1 MSSGTGSG
9 GSAGAPPS
17 RVPTF
22 FHLGHWRREKL
33 LPAPGVGVGAA
44 GRAVGASPS
53 QRQDHLPLGTGR
65 GCLNSRVC
73 RRVVSRLRL
82 SARATPS
89 ATCCWPVRST
99 SGRLEGAR
107 LSRPTPTAAAG
118 RASLARAPAS
128 RRRPEPGRV
137 PEPSLRRSASHEGSC
152 SPCSPERGHANPRH
166 GRASE
171 RRRSRPAAPRRL
183 PGPVSAVHGVSFYVY
198 TAACVCPARTM

>member
-22 FHLGHWRREKL
+22 FHLGHWHREKL

-89 ATCCWPVRST
+89 ATCCWPVR
-99 SGRLEGAR
+99 GPAQPPHPDGCGGAGEPGEGASVQAPAGARAGARAVSSPLR
-107 LSRPTPTAAAG
+107 LPRRQLLTM
-118 RASLARAPAS
+118 LARE
-128 RRRPEPGRV
+128 RPREPETR
-137 PEPSLRRSASHEGSC
+137 PSLREKAFPPRGPSAPSRTGV
-152 SPCSPERGHANPRH
+152 
-166 GRASE
+166 GRA
-171 RRRSRPAAPRRL
+171 RCKFLRL
-183 PGPVSAVHGVSFYVY
+183 CG
-198 TAACVCPARTM
+198 CVCVPSTDHVKTIVFH